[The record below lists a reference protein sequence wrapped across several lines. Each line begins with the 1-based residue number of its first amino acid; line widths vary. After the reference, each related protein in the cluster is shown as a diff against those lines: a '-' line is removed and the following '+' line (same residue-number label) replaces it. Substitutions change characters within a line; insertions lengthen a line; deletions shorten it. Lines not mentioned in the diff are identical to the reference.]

1 MTWNTDWASGV
12 SETITEIESLAAN
25 QATDEANIAALQAA
39 VNPIVT
45 SGSGSIAATS
55 SVIENQF
62 LKLYAIGTTNGGTS
76 ISLVVNGNSVFT
88 FTTAFS
94 GGSNQDFL
102 LEMTLFWDG
111 SLLWMAPV
119 SPLNTNDLHP
129 AYASIGGSP
138 STLTFS
144 IGGSSWVGVLDLKF
158 A

>member
-1 MTWNTDWASGV
+1 MSWSTDWANGV
-12 SETITEIESLAAN
+12 SETITEIESIASK
-25 QATDEANIAALQAA
+25 QVTDEANIAALQAA
-39 VNPIVT
+39 VSPIAT
-45 SGSGSIAATS
+45 SGSGSLTVTS

-62 LKLYAIGTTNGGTS
+62 LKIYAIGTTNGGTS
-76 ISLVVNGNSVFT
+76 ISLVVNSNSVFT

-129 AYASIGGSP
+129 AYTSISGSP

-144 IGGSSWVGVLDLKF
+144 VGGSSWVGVIELKF